1 MKNVILNSLLSI
13 LAIVLLAFC
22 SSEKK
27 QDTAEEVRSKP
38 LVAVVNFPLYT
49 FANRIGGDMVEVFFP
64 QIEGDPAYWEPDE
77 SSIEK
82 FQNAAL
88 ILLNGAD
95 YAKWVEKVS
104 LPSSTQ
110 VNTSKSFSSDL
121 IEIQGEVHSHGPEG
135 EHSHSG
141 FAFTTW
147 LDMKN
152 AEKQAETVYQALSDL
167 LPDEKVSFEANFKEV
182 RTRIQQFDD
191 QLSELLGRDED
202 LVLFASH
209 PVYQY
214 LAKGYAVDI
223 VSYHWEPDQM
233 PSDAEWKEFEHE
245 LDHHSGRIMLWEDEP
260 LPEFREKLEG
270 IGVSVIVF
278 NPGSNR
284 SALDFI
290 ALMEQNIQN
299 LESGMQ

>member
-1 MKNVILNSLLSI
+1 MKNVFLNAFISF
-13 LAIVLLAFC
+13 LAVVLLTFC

-27 QDTAEEVRSKP
+27 QDTSEEVRSIP

-49 FANRIGGDMVEVFFP
+49 FASRIGGDKVEVFFP
-64 QIEGDPAYWEPDE
+64 EIEGDPAYWEPDE
-77 SSIEK
+77 SGIET

-95 YAKWVEKVS
+95 YAKWTDMVS
-104 LPSSTQ
+104 LPASTQ
-110 VNTSKSFSSDL
+110 VNTSKSFASTL
-121 IEIQGEVHSHGPEG
+121 IEIEGDVHSHGPEG
-135 EHSHSG
+135 EHSHAG
-141 FAFTTW
+141 YAFTTW

-167 LPDEKVSFEANFKEV
+167 LPEEKAYFESNFNEV
-182 RTRIQQFDD
+182 RSKIQQYDD
-191 QLSELLGRDED
+191 QLTELLVGDED
-202 LVLFASH
+202 LELFASH

-245 LDHHSGRIMLWEDEP
+245 LDHHSARIMLWEDEP

-270 IGVSVIVF
+270 MGVSVIVF
-278 NPGSNR
+278 NPGGNR
-284 SALDFI
+284 NALDFI